1 MKKKDTPGKVNA
13 STTENTPFF
22 DKNSLFVVRK
32 RVKIKEGKYYC
43 WILKRNKE
51 QIITN
56 RVLQQSTTITVQAQL
71 AIYLKFTSQKHF
83 DQKNFRLK
91 KISIKKNFNHKKL
104 LIQ

>member
-22 DKNSLFVVRK
+22 DKNSVFVVRK

-51 QIITN
+51 
-56 RVLQQSTTITVQAQL
+56 
-71 AIYLKFTSQKHF
+71 
-83 DQKNFRLK
+83 
-91 KISIKKNFNHKKL
+91 
-104 LIQ
+104 